1 MSENDE
7 KKEYLNQY
15 RNARMEIIRLD
26 EQLRELRASRII
38 PAQRND
44 GMPHGAGGGDLSEY
58 AAQVNEIEQDILSKR
73 YRLIEVF
80 DTIRRAIDR
89 CSYEDDR
96 LLLTYRYIRLMT
108 WERIAVKMGY
118 SWRQIIRLHGRAL
131 ENFKIP
137 K

>member
-44 GMPHGAGGGDLSEY
+44 GMPHGSGGGDLSEY

-80 DTIRRAIDR
+80 DTVRRAIDR

-137 K
+137 Q